1 MKKFGF
7 FLFLLGIIIAVF
19 GMSMDTTVETGGQT
33 IGSGEY
39 AVTVPKSRVHN
50 IGLMNDR
57 QTILYSAGLSLLLG
71 AIFIGFG
78 TLAKNAPQGQSIAS
92 PQAMSSQQPSQL
104 QKFLSGARISPEEVE
119 GLAALARQH
128 PSIASATSRING
140 NSLLHVAASYGLRD
154 AAALL
159 LEAGALK
166 SNCNGNGQRAYQL
179 AKDESVADLL
189 RVVS

>member
-1 MKKFGF
+1 MKKFGY
-7 FLFLLGIIIAVF
+7 FLFSLGMIIAVF

-33 IGSGEY
+33 IGNGEY

-50 IGLMNDR
+50 IGRMNDR
-57 QTILYSAGLSLLLG
+57 QTIFYSAGLSLLLG

-78 TLAKNAPQGQSIAS
+78 TLATNAAQGQSAAS
-92 PQAMSSQQPSQL
+92 PQAVSSQQPSQL
-104 QKFLSGARISPEEVE
+104 QKFLSGAIISPDEVE
-119 GLAALARQH
+119 GLAALAKQY

-159 LEAGALK
+159 LEAGAEK
-166 SNCNGNGQRAYQL
+166 TNRNGNGQRAYQL